1 LTLLFDPYSGVCIDI
16 PMKTREQTPDNYCV
30 TGKPGIYIKPEEF
43 QGDIVVV
50 YQDSDREWHREWK
63 SDWVYEGLEVRDMSN
78 RYGLRISSL
87 LVLHEEF
94 ERYLSILWKR
104 PDDQDINIT
113 VCPVMNA
120 ECDYVRNDESE

>member
-1 LTLLFDPYSGVCIDI
+1 
-16 PMKTREQTPDNYCV
+16 MKTREQTPDNYCV

-43 QGDIVVV
+43 QGNIVVV
-50 YQDSDREWHREWK
+50 YQD
-63 SDWVYEGLEVRDMSN
+63 EGLEVRDISN

-94 ERYLSILWKR
+94 ERHLSILWKR

-113 VCPVMNA
+113 VCPVMDA